1 MPHIQKLIC
10 EGVHSHVRYASYCL
24 FPVFAGHPVRLSF
37 KRGLVSPLCSLHLI
51 FNDSDEVYVEIGHV
65 PLPLRTLFLHLKT
78 CKEEIM
84 NLFSNGAGKSFEL
97 LECLYLPMNIRT
109 SSTQDPR
116 HDWCGIN
123 LPFITGVADVVVAHK
138 GMWRL
143 VGEIKG
149 DQSDGYTQGCYAGQ
163 DDEILTMLAIW

>member
-1 MPHIQKLIC
+1 MIFCTKYSVGRRATLS
-10 EGVHSHVRYASYCL
+10 GSASKEDWL
-24 FPVFAGHPVRLSF
+24 ALSAAYTSF
-37 KRGLVSPLCSLHLI
+37 

-78 CKEEIM
+78 RKEEKI
-84 NLFSNGAGKSFEL
+84 NLFSNGAGKSFAVKL

-123 LPFITGVADVVVAHK
+123 LPFITGVADVVVAHE